1 MADIPIH
8 NETDYALT
16 AAMTQDI
23 LRDAQEH
30 FGEAIRA
37 IRVQAGLQRHA
48 WNART
53 QEVRYAFSP
62 QDFGVVSPLHPA
74 PESPRSRRRP
84 SRSDE
89 EPEGAIL
96 PASFEDG
103 EVDEEGI
110 EPLETSLE
118 SLDEG
123 PEDDEDEDVFR
134 LDAPVEEVDEDEE
147 EYLLDQ
153 EDEEE

>member
-1 MADIPIH
+1 
-8 NETDYALT
+8 
-16 AAMTQDI
+16 
-23 LRDAQEH
+23 
-30 FGEAIRA
+30 
-37 IRVQAGLQRHA
+37 
-48 WNART
+48 
-53 QEVRYAFSP
+53 VRYAFSL
-62 QDFGVVSPLHPA
+62 QDFGVVSPLPPA
-74 PESPRSRRRP
+74 PESSRSRRRP

-103 EVDEEGI
+103 EVDEEDL